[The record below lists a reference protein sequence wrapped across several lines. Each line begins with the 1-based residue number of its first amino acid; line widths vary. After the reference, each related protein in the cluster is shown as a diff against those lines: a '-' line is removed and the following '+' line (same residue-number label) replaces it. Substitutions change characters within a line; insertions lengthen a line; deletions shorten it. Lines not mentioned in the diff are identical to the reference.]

1 MRIKTNKPFD
11 LNFYIIYCLINSSIL
26 FSKRKSSRANDS
38 GDEEEFFYYDEED
51 SLGSFTPNPTHL
63 EKPQPIPVDKHPE
76 ISKNDDAESNH
87 SVYASATTSVSS
99 SPVESSVTDS
109 DDSDD
114 SVYDALDENL
124 TEDSDSKSISSLVE
138 EDLEKKKRLLHRQ
151 AKQLLRKNKKLRKN
165 YALTAENIITVKS
178 SNYAVDNDMWQVNTQ
193 TAVRKS
199 LRTRK
204 TARKFVDREYAFED
218 EMSEDTSSESSE
230 AGVRTRIKT
239 EGWFA

>member
-1 MRIKTNKPFD
+1 M
-11 LNFYIIYCLINSSIL
+11 
-26 FSKRKSSRANDS
+26 
-38 GDEEEFFYYDEED
+38 
-51 SLGSFTPNPTHL
+51 
-63 EKPQPIPVDKHPE
+63 
-76 ISKNDDAESNH
+76 
-87 SVYASATTSVSS
+87 
-99 SPVESSVTDS
+99 
-109 DDSDD
+109 
-114 SVYDALDENL
+114 
-124 TEDSDSKSISSLVE
+124 E

-178 SNYAVDNDMWQVNTQ
+178 SGYAVDMWQVNTK

-218 EMSEDTSSESSE
+218 EVSEDTSSESSE